1 MVRVIPADLAA
12 KTRTGQYV
20 YCAGSTLPP
29 TVQSAGHGICPACEQ
44 PFRLRHGAIPEHRS

>member
-20 YCAGSTLPP
+20 WCAGSTLPP